1 MSDELGR
8 YAPFELKLGA
18 FGAIIKAQRH
28 EVPTSNLKAKR
39 PQSYL
44 TLNKGHKNGN
54 Y

>member
-44 TLNKGHKNGN
+44 T
-54 Y
+54 